1 MWVKTKKNKQWIP
14 VFHCYNRS
22 TTVWKRRDRENPTNH
37 KRGDREAGAGAEQ
50 DKRAAPRDSRRVS
63 RDAPGTAAR
72 TQRSQAAHG
81 GDAPH
86 HTLPQPR
93 IFRRDGWDSRPRKAG
108 AKKGEKR
115 RLAQMSSQGDSTGR
129 LLWLGGSRGDSRSG
143 WYHELFQTQ
152 SLNRSIWS
160 QLSKK

>member
-50 DKRAAPRDSRRVS
+50 DKMAAPQRLEESESIRPGNGSTDAAESGGTRRGRS
-63 RDAPGTAAR
+63 TPHAPTAEDL
-72 TQRSQAAHG
+72 QAG
-81 GDAPH
+81 RLGFSP
-86 HTLPQPR
+86 PKSW
-93 IFRRDGWDSRPRKAG
+93 GE
-108 AKKGEKR
+108 KGEKR
-115 RLAQMSSQGDSTGR
+115 CLAQMSSQGDSTGR

-143 WYHELFQTQ
+143 WYHKLFQTQ